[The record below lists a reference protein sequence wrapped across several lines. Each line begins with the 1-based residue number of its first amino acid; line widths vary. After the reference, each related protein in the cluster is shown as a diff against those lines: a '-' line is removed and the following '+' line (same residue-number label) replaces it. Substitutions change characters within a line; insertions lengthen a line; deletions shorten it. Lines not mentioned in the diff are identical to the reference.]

1 MSSGKIHRFRCAD
14 CPDSFTYMG
23 PAPSEPDDTHLI
35 FGSRYCK
42 GCKKARR
49 FRPSDPKVYPPSW
62 CPRRKRPA
70 EYRVYS
76 YMNATV
82 RYYRDLLKRNG
93 APMTPSGFEY
103 APRVKGTIAME
114 PTAFQKA
121 LKAQSPSKIIGI
133 TVYADDVIEI
143 DDGLRPC
150 FFHVTGKKIEVLLRF
165 NKEAA
170 LKNLYEGP
178 DVP

>member
-1 MSSGKIHRFRCAD
+1 MSNGKIHRFRCAD
-14 CPDSFTYMG
+14 CPDNFTYMG
-23 PAPSEPDDTHLI
+23 PAPFEPDNTHLI
-35 FGSRYCK
+35 LGSRYCK

-49 FRPSDPKVYPPSW
+49 FRPSDPQVYPPSW

-93 APMTPSGFEY
+93 TPMSPSGFEY
-103 APRVKGTIAME
+103 ALRIEGTTDME
-114 PTAFQKA
+114 PGAFQKA
-121 LKAQSPSKIIGI
+121 MKSQSPSSILGGLIY
-133 TVYADDVIEI
+133 TDDVIEI
-143 DDGLRPC
+143 DDGLHPY
-150 FFHVTGKKIEVLLRF
+150 FFHVMDKKVEVLTRF
-165 NKEAA
+165 KKETA

-178 DVP
+178 AVP